1 MVDDKDDALEH
12 CQETVEA
19 LRVEN
24 EELRESAESFG
35 ALAERLNQA
44 NRSDGN
50 AALIM
55 CPRCGTGE
63 HVQRTAPIVR
73 GNDLHCAYCGNSWR
87 SATAG
92 GDNAVASLGSQ
103 P

>member
-1 MVDDKDDALEH
+1 MVDHKDDALEE
-12 CQETVEA
+12 CKETVEA
-19 LRVEN
+19 LKVEN
-24 EELRESAESFG
+24 GELRESAESFG

-44 NRSDGN
+44 NRAGTRHP
-50 AALIM
+50 II

-63 HVQRTAPIVR
+63 HVQRAAPIVR

-87 SATAG
+87 SETADGDRAAT
-92 GDNAVASLGSQ
+92 SLGSQ